1 MNEYEVIIEEINPC
15 GGERY
20 ANKKIIEVEAE
31 SPESY
36 IARNGRFPIMD
47 IGKNLKGDVII
58 TTGDGKGNIVGGL
71 GVSGGTEEQDT
82 ALALYGKQIFENS
95 GGN

>member
-1 MNEYEVIIEEINPC
+1 MTEYEILMETINPC
-15 GGERY
+15 GGEHY
-20 ANKKIIEVEAE
+20 AIREIVEAEAE

-58 TTGDGKGNIVGGL
+58 TTGDGKGNIVRY
-71 GVSGGTEEQDT
+71 TFME
-82 ALALYGKQIFENS
+82 
-95 GGN
+95 